1 MDCEALPLPGG
12 VRKWEVMAASDEAS
26 EAERDPPGEEADK
39 FGPRKRWLRVI
50 GLIAVVA
57 ALLLAILW
65 TQRERIADNVIGRE
79 LRARGIPATYTV
91 TRIGA
96 RQQVLRDV
104 VIGDPARPDLTVAS
118 ATVEIRYPLGFP
130 AIGRITLDQPRLF
143 GSYRGGKLSFGA
155 LDPLLFTGST
165 EPFALPALDLAIND
179 GRGLIETDFGPLG
192 IKAQGAGKLDD
203 GFAGVLAVAA
213 PKLGNAG
220 CAAEGAS
227 FYGSINVADGRPR
240 FAGPLRLARLACA
253 EQGLALNDAAVRLD
267 AVLDKDAAGVDGSAR
282 LVSGAAAY
290 GQSRAAALDAKTRFT
305 WRNDT
310 LAVRF
315 DGGANRVATPALAF
329 ARLASE
335 GTLRARDGFARI
347 DYQGSLSGENIQ
359 PGAALDASLAA
370 AQSGAEGTLLAP
382 LLAQLRSAFAREAK
396 GSRFA
401 ADLDFR
407 RSADGYTLTM
417 PQAGLTGASG
427 AALLA
432 VSRLSLRSENAGTPR
447 IAGNFVT
454 GGPGLP
460 RIAGR
465 IEGSSAGN
473 SIMRLTMAEYR
484 AGTSALALPRLTL
497 AQGPD
502 GSLGFVGELRASGPL
517 PGGFARNLALPLDGR
532 LGANGE
538 LAMLR
543 QCTTLR
549 FDQLTLAN
557 LTLEKR
563 GLLLCPQRGAAILR
577 YGAGGLRIAAGTP
590 AIDLAG
596 RLGRTPV
603 RIASEP
609 VGFAYPGVMTA
620 QRLDIALGP
629 AATAS
634 RFGITN
640 LTANIGKEIS
650 GRFEGADVRLAA
662 TPLDIT
668 GASGKWRYAANRLTM
683 SDAALTV
690 TDREAPARFE
700 PLSASGATLTLFANR
715 IDAAATL
722 ANIETG
728 REVTRVTIRHDLSTA
743 RGSADLAIEALTFDA
758 GLQPD
763 QISRLALGT
772 IANARGVVRGTGR
785 IDWTAAGATSR
796 VISTGSFTTDNLD
809 FAAAFGQV
817 KVLSGTVNFTDLIG
831 LVTAP
836 DQEVRIAA
844 INPGIEVTD
853 GVVRFAI
860 APGRVL
866 KLASATWP
874 FLGGTLSLAPTD
886 LRLGVSEARR
896 YVLLIEGLD
905 AARFVER
912 MGLANL
918 TATGTFDGQ
927 LPLVFSA
934 PPSGDQLGAALG
946 TVLGVGTPGGLAV
959 AQDSPGSGRLIGGL
973 LTSRPPGGNVS
984 YVGELTYRDLS
995 AIANFAFQTLRSLDY
1010 RTMTVSLDGAL
1021 EGEIVTRVKFD
1032 GVRQGKGA
1040 KRNILTR
1047 AVANLPIQFN
1057 VNIRA
1062 PFYQLATSLKAIY
1075 DPAYVKDPREIGL
1088 IDAAGK
1094 AVTPAPS
1101 PKPTPSANP
1110 PIQPAE
1116 SETVP

>member
-1 MDCEALPLPGG
+1 
-12 VRKWEVMAASDEAS
+12 MAASDEAS
-26 EAERDPPGEEADK
+26 EAERDPPGDL
-39 FGPRKRWLRVI
+39 PRRSWLRVV
-50 GLIAVVA
+50 GVIAVIA

-79 LRARGIPATYTV
+79 LRARGIPATYVV

-96 RQQVLRDV
+96 RQQVLRDL

-118 ATVEIRYPLGFP
+118 ATVEIRYRLGFP

-179 GRGLIETDFGPLG
+179 GRALIETDFGPLG

-213 PKLGNAG
+213 PKLGNEA
-220 CAAEGAS
+220 CAAGGTS
-227 FYGSINVADGRPR
+227 FYGRVNVADGRPR

-253 EQGLALNDAAVRLD
+253 KHGLTLNDAAVRLD

-282 LVSGAAAY
+282 VVSGAAAY
-290 GQSRAAALDAKTRFT
+290 GQNRAAALDAKTRFT

-329 ARLASE
+329 ARLASA
-335 GTLRARDGFARI
+335 GTLRAREGFDRI
-347 DYQGSLSGENIQ
+347 DYQGSVTGQNVQ
-359 PGAALDASLAA
+359 PGGAVDASLAR
-370 AQSGAEGTLLAP
+370 AQTGAKGTLLAP
-382 LLAQLRSAFAREAK
+382 LLAQLRSAFAREAT
-396 GSRFA
+396 GSRFT
-401 ADLDFR
+401 ADLDYR
-407 RSADGYTLTM
+407 MSDGSYTLTI

-432 VSRLSLRSENAGTPR
+432 VSRLSVRGGGDRAPR
-447 IAGNFVT
+447 LAGNFVT

-484 AGTSALALPRLTL
+484 AGTSALALPRLAL
-497 AQGPD
+497 AQSAD
-502 GSLGFVGELRASGPL
+502 GSLGFIGEMRASGPL

-549 FDQLTLAN
+549 FDQLTLAS

-590 AIDLAG
+590 SLDLTG
-596 RLGRTPV
+596 RLGQTPV
-603 RIASEP
+603 RIASGP
-609 VGFAYPGVMTA
+609 TGFAYPGVMSA
-620 QRLDIALGP
+620 KRLDIVLGP

-650 GRFEGADVRLAA
+650 GRFEGADLRLAA

-668 GASGKWRYAANRLTM
+668 GASGRWRYASNRLTV
-683 SDAALTV
+683 AETNLTV
-690 TDREAPARFE
+690 SDREAPARFE

-715 IDAAATL
+715 IDAAAVLQNPAT
-722 ANIETG
+722 A
-728 REVTRVTIRHDLSTA
+728 REVVRVTIRHDLSTT
-743 RGSADLAIEALTFDA
+743 RGSADLAVDALTFDA

-785 IDWTAAGATSR
+785 IDWTAAGATSN
-796 VISTGSFTTDNLD
+796 GSFTTDDLD
-809 FAAAFGQV
+809 FAAAFGPV
-817 KVLSGTVNFTDLIG
+817 KGLSGTVNFTDLIG

-836 DQEVRIAA
+836 DQQVRIAA
-844 INPGIEVTD
+844 INPGIEVND
-853 GVVRFAI
+853 GIVRFAI

-934 PPSGDQLGAALG
+934 PPTGDQLGAALG
-946 TVLGVGTPGGLAV
+946 TVLGVGTPASLAV
-959 AQDSPGSGRLIGGL
+959 AQDSPGSGRLVGGL

-984 YVGELTYRDLS
+984 YVGALTYRDLS
-995 AIANFAFQTLRSLDY
+995 AMANFAFQTLRSLDY

-1032 GVRQGKGA
+1032 GVRQGAGA
-1040 KRNILTR
+1040 KRNFLTR
-1047 AVANLPIQFN
+1047 AVASLPIQFN

-1075 DPAYVKDPREIGL
+1075 DPAFVKDPREIGL
-1088 IDAAGK
+1088 IDADGK
-1094 AVTPAPS
+1094 AIAPAPS
-1101 PKPTPSANP
+1101 PSPEPT
-1110 PIQPAE
+1110 IQPPE

>member
-1 MDCEALPLPGG
+1 MPLLGHVRKCEA
-12 VRKWEVMAASDEAS
+12 MAASDEAN
-26 EAERDPPGEEADK
+26 EAERDP
-39 FGPRKRWLRVI
+39 LRGRRFRLVRVLGAI
-50 GLIAVVA
+50 VAVA
-57 ALLLAILW
+57 ALVLAILW

-79 LRARGIPATYTV
+79 LRARGIPATYTIE
-91 TRIGA
+91 RIGT

-104 VIGDPARPDLTVAS
+104 VIGDPRRPDLTIART
-118 ATVEIRYPLGFP
+118 TVEIRYRLGFP
-130 AIGRITLDQPRLF
+130 AIGRITLDRPRLF
-143 GSYRGGKLSFGA
+143 GTYRQGKLSFGA

-179 GRGLIETDFGPLG
+179 GRALIETDFGPLG
-192 IKAQGAGKLDD
+192 IKAQGAGRLDD
-203 GFAGVLAVAA
+203 GFAGMLAVAA
-213 PKLGNAG
+213 PKLGSAD
-220 CAAEGAS
+220 CAAGGAS
-227 FYGSINVADGRPR
+227 FYGTVRVAAGRAR
-240 FAGPLRLARLACA
+240 LAGPLRLSRLACA
-253 EQGLALNDAAVRLD
+253 EQSLALNDAAVRLD

-282 LVSGAAAY
+282 LVSGALAY
-290 GQSRAAALDAKTRFT
+290 GQNRAAALDATTRFT
-305 WRNDT
+305 WRNDA

-335 GTLRARDGFARI
+335 GTLRARDGFARV
-347 DYQGSLSGENIQ
+347 DYQGSLSGESVQ
-359 PGAALDASLAA
+359 PGAVLDASLASAQATA
-370 AQSGAEGTLLAP
+370 AGTLLAP
-382 LLAQLRSAFAREAK
+382 LLGQLRSAFARESS
-396 GSRFA
+396 GSRFT

-407 RSADGYTLTM
+407 QNDGAYTLTV

-432 VSRLSLRSENAGTPR
+432 VSRLSLRGGGDPKSDRGAPR
-447 IAGNFVT
+447 LAGNFAT

-465 IEGSSAGN
+465 IERSATDGSV
-473 SIMRLTMAEYR
+473 MRLTMAEYR

-497 AQGPD
+497 AQSAD
-502 GSLGFVGELRASGPL
+502 GALGFVGELRASGPL

-532 LGANGE
+532 LGADGE
-538 LAMLR
+538 LALLR

-549 FDQLTLAN
+549 FDQLTLAS

-563 GLLLCPQRGAAILR
+563 SLLLCPQRGAAILR

-590 AIDLAG
+590 ALDLAG
-596 RLGRTPV
+596 RLGATPV
-603 RIASEP
+603 RIASGP

-640 LTANIGKEIS
+640 LTANVGPNASSEIS
-650 GRFEGADVRLAA
+650 GSFEGADLRLAA
-662 TPLDIT
+662 TPLDVTNAT
-668 GASGKWRYAANRLTM
+668 GRWRYADDRLTV
-683 SDAALTV
+683 SDTRLIV
-690 TDREAPARFE
+690 TDRETPARFE
-700 PLSASGATLTLFANR
+700 PLNAGDATLTLFANR

-722 ANIETG
+722 ANVAAG
-728 REVTRVTIRHDLSTA
+728 REVAQVTIRHDLGTA
-743 RGSADLAIEALTFDA
+743 RGSADLTVDALTFDA
-758 GLQPD
+758 GLQPA
-763 QISRLALGT
+763 QVTSLALGT

-785 IDWTAAGATSR
+785 IDWTAAGATS
-796 VISTGSFTTDNLD
+796 TGSFSTDNLD
-809 FAAAFGQV
+809 FAAAFGPV
-817 KVLSGTVNFTDLIG
+817 KGLAGTVNFTDLIG

-860 APGRVL
+860 EPGRVL
-866 KLASATWP
+866 KLKSATWP

-886 LRLGVSEARR
+886 LRLGISETRR

-912 MGLANL
+912 MDLANL

-934 PPSGDQLGAALG
+934 APSGDQLGAALG
-946 TVLGVGTPGGLAV
+946 TVLGMGTPEGLAIG
-959 AQDSPGSGRLIGGL
+959 QDSPGSGRLVGGL

-1010 RTMTVSLDGAL
+1010 KTMTIALDGAL
-1021 EGEIVTRVKFD
+1021 EGEIVTRVKFG
-1032 GVRQGKGA
+1032 GVRQGAAA

-1075 DPAYVKDPREIGL
+1075 DPAYVKDPRAIGL
-1088 IDAAGK
+1088 IDAEGK
-1094 AVTPAPS
+1094 PVTPAPS
-1101 PKPTPSANP
+1101 PSPAP
-1110 PIQPAE
+1110 PIQRPE
-1116 SETVP
+1116 SEQVP